1 MNETPDGRLPEEQD
15 DSGDLIPFSPED
27 EDLDLGDGGPGPATD
42 AAPDPAPPG
51 TAPAHEPVQEP
62 ASESVRER
70 ASGPVHERASESA
83 SEPAYQRAS
92 EPVHEPASKSDDD
105 GVSGVAGDGSAGDGP
120 VGAVSAARRGDVS
133 GPAPATGDAVGTRGS
148 QGDATAPA
156 DLGEGP
162 ASGGESSHSL
172 GDGSVSG
179 GETSHGVGEGSVS
192 GGESSHG
199 LGEGSGSG
207 GETSHDLGDGA
218 VAGDGPVPAGA
229 GEGPESVEVSE
240 GHAAEGQ
247 AAGVGTAGHEGERAV
262 PGDQGGRAAAGAGKG
277 GRPSGRR
284 KAARKAGLVAAGLA
298 VALIG
303 AGVGVIVLV
312 KPYLSPADFEGRG
325 EGTVTVRIPP
335 GASAQAIGTA
345 LADAGV
351 VASAQAFVRASEDR
365 AVTGRLR
372 PGTYRLRKG
381 MASTAALDL
390 LLDAASRVVKRVT
403 VPEGMR
409 VSEVLTRL
417 AKQTGLSLKEFLAVD
432 KGLVGLPSYAPGLEG
447 FLFPATYEIEPGDT
461 PVDVLAAMVERF
473 GVEAR
478 RLRLAEQAAR
488 VHLTPLEAVTVASM
502 IQAEGGTDADY
513 PKIARVI
520 YNRLERGTP
529 LEIDSTVL
537 YAQKRRT
544 LRVTEKDTKV
554 DSPYNTYRRKGL
566 PPGPIANPGA
576 KALVAALNPADGDW
590 HWFVTTDPAHRITK
604 FTNKESEFVRYR
616 EELNKNLGTS

>member
-1 MNETPDGRLPEEQD
+1 MTEGQGAD
-15 DSGDLIPFSPED
+15 
-27 EDLDLGDGGPGPATD
+27 
-42 AAPDPAPPG
+42 
-51 TAPAHEPVQEP
+51 V
-62 ASESVRER
+62 
-70 ASGPVHERASESA
+70 
-83 SEPAYQRAS
+83 
-92 EPVHEPASKSDDD
+92 
-105 GVSGVAGDGSAGDGP
+105 GSAGHQGAD
-120 VGAVSAARRGDVS
+120 VGS
-133 GPAPATGDAVGTRGS
+133 
-148 QGDATAPA
+148 
-156 DLGEGP
+156 
-162 ASGGESSHSL
+162 
-172 GDGSVSG
+172 
-179 GETSHGVGEGSVS
+179 
-192 GGESSHG
+192 
-199 LGEGSGSG
+199 
-207 GETSHDLGDGA
+207 
-218 VAGDGPVPAGA
+218 
-229 GEGPESVEVSE
+229 
-240 GHAAEGQ
+240 
-247 AAGVGTAGHEGERAV
+247 AGHEGAGAV
-262 PGDQGGRAAAGAGKG
+262 AAGQGGGAAAGAGKG
-277 GRPSGRR
+277 GRRR
-284 KAARKAGLVAAGLA
+284 AARKAGLVAAGLA
-298 VALIG
+298 VALIA
-303 AGVGVIVLV
+303 AGVGVIALV
-312 KPYLSPADFEGRG
+312 KPYLSPADFEGKG

-335 GASAQAIGTA
+335 GSSAQAIGTT

-351 VASAQAFVRASEDR
+351 VASAGSFVRATEDR

-381 MASTAALDL
+381 MAATAALDL
-390 LLDAASRVVKRVT
+390 LLDAGSRVFKRVT

-409 VSEVLTRL
+409 VSEVLARL
-417 AKQTGLSLKEFLAVD
+417 AKQTGLSLREFLAVD

-473 GVEAR
+473 GAEAR